1 MSGEDTAVVH
11 EYTIGT
17 VRQPVPTALIAS
29 GSTGGDFLCFDENT
43 ARKRDN
49 PSRLWYDSITTKMQR
64 SIASDE

>member
-17 VRQPVPTALIAS
+17 VRQPVPSVPVAS
-29 GSTGGDFLCFDENT
+29 GPAGGFFLCFAENT
-43 ARKRDN
+43 ARKRDI